1 LQASIAKSSKNEVEI
16 LKMKGRPIH
25 LTMGLCSKDEFA
37 ISPVNRHLHLCF
49 DELIAWPSVVP
60 NTVGRE

>member
-1 LQASIAKSSKNEVEI
+1 
-16 LKMKGRPIH
+16 MKGRPIH
-25 LTMGLCSKDEFA
+25 LTTGLCSKDEFA

-49 DELIAWPSVVP
+49 DELIACPSVVP